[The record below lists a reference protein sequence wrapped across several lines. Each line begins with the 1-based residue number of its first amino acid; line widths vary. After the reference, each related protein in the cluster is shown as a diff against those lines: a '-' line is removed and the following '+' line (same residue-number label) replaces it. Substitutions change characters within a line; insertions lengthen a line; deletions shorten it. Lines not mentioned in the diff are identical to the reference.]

1 MERIYSFFN
10 GWDIKNSIYV
20 SRENIIDK
28 NPLGLQSKGIFILF
42 LFKDGGVTGT
52 QPRANSHDA
61 ERDKIRNGRQGLENE
76 KG

>member
-1 MERIYSFFN
+1 MERIYSLFN
-10 GWDIKNSIYV
+10 GRDIKNLIYV

-28 NPLGLQSKGIFILF
+28 NPLGLRAKGIFILF
-42 LFKDGGVTGT
+42 FLKDGGVART
-52 QPRANSHDA
+52 QPRANAHDA